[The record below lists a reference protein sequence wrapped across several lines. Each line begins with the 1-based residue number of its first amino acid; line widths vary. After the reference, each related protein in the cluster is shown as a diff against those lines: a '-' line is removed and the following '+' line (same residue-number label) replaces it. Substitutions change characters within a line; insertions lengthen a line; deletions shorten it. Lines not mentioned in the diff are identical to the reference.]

1 MIILDHHSLEIKG
14 WDDLGS
20 RKLLIYHG
28 FMLPFPEVI
37 IKHNNF
43 HSSIGHGDLSYVA
56 LDLIL
61 MPGTFICVS
70 YI

>member
-43 HSSIGHGDLSYVA
+43 HSSIGHGDSL
-56 LDLIL
+56 
-61 MPGTFICVS
+61 
-70 YI
+70 